1 MATTTN
7 TNIVNQLSAG
17 KFICTD
23 HNVENNKAGD
33 LTAAT
38 WQLVG
43 FHKETGKLIGY
54 TYKLAKEDFNMAYEP
69 MFRNLVVHAKKN
81 APHSYIAK
89 AQWVPHKTPA
99 QCVADAL
106 NALPKQKHHF
116 VAYSA
121 TVVHTHDQKGAIAD
135 VYYIVAGDTF
145 YVQSIY

>member
-7 TNIVNQLSAG
+7 NNIVSQLMAG

-23 HNVENNKAGD
+23 HNVENNNHGEVV
-33 LTAAT
+33 AAT

-43 FHKETGKLIGY
+43 FNKETGKLVGY
-54 TYKLAKEDFNMAYEP
+54 TYRLAQEDFAQAYEP
-69 MFRNLVVHAKKN
+69 MFRNLVVHAKKT

-89 AQWVPHKTPA
+89 AQWVQGKTPA

-106 NALPKQKHHF
+106 NALPKQKHYF

-121 TVVHTHDQKGAIAD
+121 TTVHTNDHKGAIAD
-135 VYYIVAGDTF
+135 VYYILVGDTF

>member
-7 TNIVNQLSAG
+7 TNIINQLSAG

-23 HNVENNKAGD
+23 HNVENRAGD
-33 LTAAT
+33 VVAAT

-43 FHKETGKLIGY
+43 FDKSTGKLVGY

-69 MFRNLVVHAKKN
+69 MFRNLVINSRKT
-81 APHSYIAK
+81 APHSCIAK
-89 AQWVPHKTPA
+89 AQWVQGKTPA